1 MHHFPRL
8 RFIECDPF
16 YGYILTVM
24 NKETGLK
31 LFPHAVNN
39 VFDASDRSLLILE
52 GDEGKDFLQR
62 LSTNDLSKLEI
73 GGNAQTILANEKG
86 RIVEVLSVIM
96 IRKDRLVLV
105 GQSRDTER
113 LRTWLDKFIIMED
126 AKTRLPDNE
135 WKHFIFFQDE
145 ISMKLGEKR
154 SRSMPLT
161 WSDDL
166 KNTLKIPKDALL
178 FQEQLGDTNLLHLLL
193 DRTQEKELVPQEQ
206 DPDLSKMEFERFRV
220 VHGIPVSPNEL
231 SELYNPLEANLG
243 SLVNWTKGCYIG
255 QEVIARLDTYK
266 KIQKHLI
273 HVKIG
278 RLPATVP
285 VKLSNER
292 GEAGILTSAVSL
304 ENGTAV
310 GLAYVGSAITPE
322 SELWFE
328 NDGRKVAVERSRS

>member
-1 MHHFPRL
+1 
-8 RFIECDPF
+8 
-16 YGYILTVM
+16 M

-31 LFPHAVNN
+31 LLPHGFKNF
-39 VFDASDRSLLILE
+39 FDASERSLLILE
-52 GDEGKDFLQR
+52 GNEGKDFLQR
-62 LSTNDLSKLEI
+62 LSTNDMSRLEI
-73 GGNAQTILANEKG
+73 EGHAQTILTNEKG

-96 IRKDRLVLV
+96 INPDRLFLV

-126 AKTRLPDNE
+126 ARTLLPGKE

-145 ISMKLGEKR
+145 ISIKLGEKQGG
-154 SRSMPLT
+154 SMPLA
-161 WSDDL
+161 WPNDL
-166 KNTLKIPKDALL
+166 KSALNIPKDALL

-193 DRTQEKELVPQEQ
+193 DLTQEKELLLQEQ
-206 DPDLSKMEFERFRV
+206 ESHLLRVEFERFRV

-266 KIQKHLI
+266 KVQKHLI
-273 HVKIG
+273 NVQIG
-278 RLPATVP
+278 ELPASLP
-285 VKLSNER
+285 VKLLNR
-292 GEAGILTSAVSL
+292 QGEAGILTSAVSL
-304 ENGTAV
+304 DDGGVV
-310 GLAYVGSAITPE
+310 GLAYVGSGIAAE

-328 NDGRKVAVERSRS
+328 NDLRNVVVERSRL